1 MSRLFS
7 HSILR
12 RAAGGAVVAF
22 GLAALGA
29 CAPTV
34 DVRGNMPEAN
44 KVEDISPGVTT
55 RDQIADRFGTPS
67 TVSLFDGETWYYV
80 GKKTETFAF
89 FNPKT
94 LDQRVVAVAFDG
106 QGRVDS
112 VRQIN
117 GDEGESIDMVKR
129 TTPTRGRE
137 YTFVEQLLGNVGR
150 FSNASNRAGGGGAGD
165 VFGN

>member
-1 MSRLFS
+1 MSRL
-7 HSILR
+7 SIRTTLR
-12 RAAGGAVVAF
+12 RAAGCGLVAF
-22 GLAALGA
+22 GLGALGG

-94 LDQRVVAVAFDG
+94 LDQRVVAVAFDP
-106 QGRVDS
+106 QGKVDS
-112 VRQIN
+112 VRQMN
-117 GDEGESIDMVKR
+117 GDDAEAIDLVKR

-150 FSNASNRAGGGGAGD
+150 FSNTSNRAGGGGAGD